1 MNLKDVN
8 LLDLQTS
15 YLQRDPTVQAICKA
29 LNPYFKELSEDIKY
43 VLIYSRIDELDE
55 NVIDELAWQFHVDF
69 YDSSLSLKKKRI
81 LVKNSI
87 WWHKIKG
94 TPQAVVDVVK
104 SIFGNTKLIEWFEYK
119 GKPFYFS
126 LDIDIVDE
134 ILTKENLKQIY
145 ELIDKYKNTR
155 SWLEILRLQ
164 LHAKSKANLY
174 LGSTL
179 VSTIHYVLT
188 SDYNLNYNSNS
199 NEKVAATAINAHQYT
214 LTSDINVN
222 YSSESKNKAA
232 STLINSKKYILSNDI
247 NKSDIAES
255 KLNNAGVPS
264 ISMHY
269 ELS

>member
-1 MNLKDVN
+1 MNLNEVN

-15 YLQRDPTVQAICKA
+15 YLQQDPTVQAICKA
-29 LNPYFKELSEDIKY
+29 LNPYFRKLSEDIKS
-43 VLIYSRIDELDE
+43 VLIYGRIDDLDE
-55 NVIDELAWQFHVDF
+55 DVMDELAWQFHVDF
-69 YDSSLSLKKKRI
+69 YDTSLSLDKKKI

-94 TPQAVVDVVK
+94 TPEAVIDVVT
-104 SIFGNTKLIEWFEYK
+104 SIFGNTELNEWFQYN
-119 GKPFYFS
+119 GKPYYFS
-126 LDIDIVDE
+126 LDIDIIDE
-134 ILTKENLKQIY
+134 ILAKENLKQIY
-145 ELIDKYKNTR
+145 ELISKYKNTR
-155 SWLEILRLQ
+155 SWLETLRLH
-164 LHAKSKANLY
+164 LHAKSQSNIY

-199 NEKVAATAINAHQYT
+199 NEKVAATAINTHQYT
-214 LTSDINVN
+214 LTSDINTN

-255 KLNNAGVPS
+255 KLNNASVPS